1 MFFMPFKRR
10 PKKQQSKIFKLGS
23 NVIGRWQSIENLN
36 RRRIILMSDIIK
48 GSSNIFEDLGFD
60 RQEAANLKIR
70 ADLMLDLR
78 KFIRSKN
85 WTQAEA
91 AMFFGETQPRI
102 SNLMN
107 GDIERFAIDKL
118 VQMLSQAGMDVRV
131 LVTAKANR

>member
-1 MFFMPFKRR
+1 
-10 PKKQQSKIFKLGS
+10 
-23 NVIGRWQSIENLN
+23 V
-36 RRRIILMSDIIK
+36 SDITK

-60 RQEAANLKIR
+60 SQEATNLKIR

-78 KFIRSKN
+78 KFIKAQN
-85 WTQAEA
+85 WTQAES

-107 GDIERFAIDKL
+107 GDIDRFGIDKL

-131 LVTAKANR
+131 LVTSKAN

>member
-1 MFFMPFKRR
+1 
-10 PKKQQSKIFKLGS
+10 
-23 NVIGRWQSIENLN
+23 
-36 RRRIILMSDIIK
+36 MSDVIK

-60 RQEAANLKIR
+60 SQEAANLKIR

-78 KFIRSKN
+78 KFIQSQN

-107 GDIERFAIDKL
+107 GDIDRFGIDKL

-131 LVTAKANR
+131 LVTAKAH

>member
-1 MFFMPFKRR
+1 MTNIVK
-10 PKKQQSKIFKLGS
+10 GNS
-23 NVIGRWQSIENLN
+23 NV
-36 RRRIILMSDIIK
+36 
-48 GSSNIFEDLGFD
+48 FEDLGFEKE
-60 RQEAANLKIR
+60 EATNLKIR

-78 KFIRSKN
+78 KFIQSKN

-91 AMFFGETQPRI
+91 AIFFGETQPRI

-131 LVTAKANR
+131 LVTPLIDR

>member
-1 MFFMPFKRR
+1 MNNTVK
-10 PKKQQSKIFKLGS
+10 GS
-23 NVIGRWQSIENLN
+23 N
-36 RRRIILMSDIIK
+36 
-48 GSSNIFEDLGFD
+48 NIFEDLGFEKE
-60 RQEAANLKIR
+60 EAINLKIR

-78 KFIRSKN
+78 KFILSRN

-131 LVTAKANR
+131 LVTPSKSA